1 MVTDQQVRR
10 LHKLLQTEDSQA
22 VAAAKAGM
30 DVTTARKYRRLM
42 RLPGEIAVAHTWR
55 TRGDPFA
62 EVWEEVHQELAV
74 NPGLQAKVLFQ
85 ALQHKHP
92 GRFQDGQLR
101 SFQRGIKTWRA
112 LEGPPREVFFAQVHE
127 PGRLCQSD
135 FTHLS
140 GLGITIAGQP
150 FDHLIYHFVL
160 TYSNWEHGTVCFSES
175 YESLSQGL
183 QNALWAL
190 GGVPAEHR
198 TDRLSAA
205 VNNLSRFLEAG
216 PDSEPEFTRRYQGL
230 LDHYGLLGRRIQTGK
245 ANENGDV
252 EQRHHRFKQAL
263 DQALLMRDGRD
274 FASREQYEAF
284 LAGLFE
290 QLNAGRR
297 GRLGEEQALL
307 RNLPARRLE
316 SAQRLDV
323 KVDTGSLIHVDRNIY
338 SVDSRLIGEKVEVR
352 LYAEHLEVWYAQ
364 RLIERLGRLRGR
376 QRHRVSY
383 RHIID
388 WLVRKPGAFE
398 QYRYREDL
406 FPTSR
411 FRMAYDH
418 LKDTQAERGVKTYL
432 RILYLAARQTQDGV
446 DEALRYLFQEGQP
459 ICLETVEALVDRR
472 EAIPPATQVRIEPV
486 DLAEYDALMI
496 GQEVTV

>member
-1 MVTDQQVRR
+1 M
-10 LHKLLQTEDSQA
+10 
-22 VAAAKAGM
+22 
-30 DVTTARKYRRLM
+30 
-42 RLPGEIAVAHTWR
+42 
-55 TRGDPFA
+55 
-62 EVWEEVHQELAV
+62 
-74 NPGLQAKVLFQ
+74 
-85 ALQHKHP
+85 
-92 GRFQDGQLR
+92 R

-140 GLGITIAGQP
+140 ELGITIAGQP
-150 FDHLIYHFVL
+150 FDHMIYHFVL

-183 QNALWAL
+183 QDALWAL

-205 VNNLSRFLEAG
+205 VHNLSRFLEAG
-216 PDSEPEFTRRYQGL
+216 SRSEPEFTRRYQGL
-230 LDHYGLLGRRIQTGK
+230 LDHYGLLGQRIQAGK

-263 DQALLMRDGRD
+263 EQALLLRDGRD
-274 FASREQYEAF
+274 FASRELYEAF
-284 LAGLFE
+284 LGELFE

-297 GRLGEEQALL
+297 SRLAEEQALL
-307 RNLPARRLE
+307 RDLPDRRLE

-352 LYAEHLEVWYAQ
+352 LYAEHLEIWYAQ

-376 QRHRVSY
+376 QRHQV
-383 RHIID
+383 
-388 WLVRKPGAFE
+388 LVPAHHRLAGP
-398 QYRYREDL
+398 
-406 FPTSR
+406 
-411 FRMAYDH
+411 
-418 LKDTQAERGVKTYL
+418 QARGL
-432 RILYLAARQTQDGV
+432 R
-446 DEALRYLFQEGQP
+446 
-459 ICLETVEALVDRR
+459 TVPLSGGPV
-472 EAIPPATQVRIEPV
+472 PHEPV
-486 DLAEYDALMI
+486 PDGIRPPERHAGRAW
-496 GQEVTV
+496 GQDVPADPVPGGSPDTGRGG